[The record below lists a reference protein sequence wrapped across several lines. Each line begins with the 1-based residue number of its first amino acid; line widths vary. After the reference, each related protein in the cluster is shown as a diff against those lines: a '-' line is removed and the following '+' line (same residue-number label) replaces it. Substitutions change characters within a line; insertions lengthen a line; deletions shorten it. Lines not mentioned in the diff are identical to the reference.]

1 MMVECSYMNLCSMY
15 LPSDLVRS
23 RLHQKD
29 QLQFLI
35 VPITRSR
42 VNKINNTFNGLNQN
56 ILARLDFK
64 EATSTSEY

>member
-1 MMVECSYMNLCSMY
+1 
-15 LPSDLVRS
+15 
-23 RLHQKD
+23 
-29 QLQFLI
+29 LQFLI

-42 VNKINNTFNGLNQN
+42 VKKIKKTFNGLNKN